1 MIISAL
7 TTLASGFVLSFLFF
21 FLSRY
26 LYIYKVMAKS
36 KSFFGLRTGSTK
48 SLTFQVYR
56 GQQITK
62 DRVYRVSNP
71 RTEAQMKQRAII
83 PIVAASRAALK
94 GLVDH
99 SFEGVNYGNDS
110 LKKFSELNLRSGA
123 LIVDSYA
130 PNGYSN
136 PGFANLMVSTGSLS
150 NGGVTVSVIN
160 NNRIEYLFPVQVE
173 DDHIFKAAKAGDSAD
188 DVLKT
193 LAEWGATNCEVVAPG
208 NQLTFLTVPLL
219 NYVKVGDNRAPI
231 SAFDINRILFPST
244 GSTPAQVDDVNGSW
258 KLKEDV
264 SEGSSW
270 FLLTNGN
277 ATLNIYLSSRTNHL
291 GMWIEFANRPIV
303 CGGALIR
310 SAYVNGTWKRS
321 NAKIVV
327 HMGKDVDKYTY
338 EMWRSYYEST
348 GVSAK
353 FLNQGNESTGI
364 ND

>member
-1 MIISAL
+1 
-7 TTLASGFVLSFLFF
+7 
-21 FLSRY
+21 
-26 LYIYKVMAKS
+26 MAKS

-71 RTEAQMKQRAII
+71 RTESQMKQRAII

-123 LIVDSYA
+123 LFVESYA
-130 PNGYSN
+130 PNGISN
-136 PGFANLMVSTGSLS
+136 PGFASLMVSTGSLS
-150 NGGVTVSVIN
+150 DGGVTVEFWG
-160 NNRIEYLFPVQVE
+160 NNRIDYVIPVQTVK
-173 DDHIFKAAKAGDSAD
+173 DLIFKAAKAGDSAD

-193 LAEWGATNCEVVAPG
+193 IAEWGANECEVVAPG
-208 NQLTFLTVPLL
+208 NQLTFLTVSLVD
-219 NYVKVGDNRAPI
+219 YVKVGDNRAPI
-231 SAFDINRILFPST
+231 SAFDINRLLFPSAEN
-244 GSTPAQVDDVNGSW
+244 TPAQVDDVNGSW
-258 KLKEDV
+258 KVLSDV
-264 SEGSSW
+264 AEGSS
-270 FLLTNGN
+270 FVSLTNGN
-277 ATLNIYLSSRTNHL
+277 AKIKIWKSTETNHL
-291 GMWIEFANRPIV
+291 GITVELANHPNI

-310 SAYVNGTWKRS
+310 SAYVNGVWKRS

-327 HMGKDVDKYTY
+327 SIPESENKYTY

-353 FLNQGNESTGI
+353 YLNQGDEGTGI
-364 ND
+364 QG

>member
-1 MIISAL
+1 
-7 TTLASGFVLSFLFF
+7 
-21 FLSRY
+21 
-26 LYIYKVMAKS
+26 MAKS
-36 KSFFGLRTGSTK
+36 TSFFGLRTGSTK

-99 SFEGVNYGNDS
+99 SFEGVKYGNDS

-123 LIVDSYA
+123 LKVESYA

-136 PGFANLMVSTGSLS
+136 PGFASLMVSKGSLTA
-150 NGGVTVSVIN
+150 GGFNLYLNYEEKKADYNFTVQAGSD
-160 NNRIEYLFPVQVE
+160 LS
-173 DDHIFKAAKAGDSAD
+173 FKAAKAGDNAD

-193 LAEWGATNCEVVAPG
+193 IAEWGATECEVVAPG
-208 NQLTFLTVPLL
+208 NQLTFLTVSFVD
-219 NYVKVGDNRAPI
+219 YVKVGDNRAPI
-231 SAFDINRILFPST
+231 SAFDINRLIFPSM
-244 GSTPAQVDDVNGSW
+244 GSTPVQVDDVNGSW
-258 KLKEDV
+258 KVKNDI
-264 SEGSSW
+264 SEGASAAR
-270 FLLTNGN
+270 LTNGK
-277 ATLNIYLSSRTNHL
+277 ADILIWWTKTIKHL
-291 GMWIEFANRPIV
+291 GIEIVLANRPNI
-303 CGGALIR
+303 CGATLIR

-321 NAKIVV
+321 NAQIVV
-327 HMGKDVDKYTY
+327 KLPKDVDKYTY

-353 FLNQGNESTGI
+353 YLNQGDEGTGI
-364 ND
+364 QG

>member
-1 MIISAL
+1 
-7 TTLASGFVLSFLFF
+7 
-21 FLSRY
+21 
-26 LYIYKVMAKS
+26 MAKS

-62 DRVYRVSNP
+62 DRVSRVSNP

-110 LKKFSELNLRSGA
+110 LKRFSELNLRSGQ
-123 LIVDSYA
+123 LVVESYA

-150 NGGVTVSVIN
+150 DGGFETAHSVTYAYFRFKGKPGTDLTFKPAKVG
-160 NNRIEYLFPVQVE
+160 
-173 DDHIFKAAKAGDSAD
+173 DDAD
-188 DVLKT
+188 AVLRSI
-193 LAEWGATNCEVVAPG
+193 AEWGATACEVVAPG
-208 NQLTFLTVPLL
+208 NQLTFLTVSLVD
-219 NYVKVGDNRAPI
+219 YVKVGNNRVPL
-231 SAFDINRILFPST
+231 SAFDISRILFPST

-258 KLKEDV
+258 KVQSDV
-264 SEGSSW
+264 AEGASEVK
-270 FLLTNGN
+270 LTNGI
-277 ATLNIYLSSRTNHL
+277 TLLDIV
-291 GMWIEFANRPIV
+291 WDKANSVLTVNVTPLNRDQAKV
-303 CGGALIR
+303 CGATVIR
-310 SAYVNGTWKRS
+310 SAYVNGVWKRS

-327 HMGKDVDKYTY
+327 TMPEDVDKYTY

-353 FLNQGNESTGI
+353 YLNQGDEGTGI
-364 ND
+364 QG

>member
-1 MIISAL
+1 
-7 TTLASGFVLSFLFF
+7 
-21 FLSRY
+21 
-26 LYIYKVMAKS
+26 MARS

-71 RTEAQMKQRAII
+71 RTEAQMQQRAII

-123 LIVDSYA
+123 LTVESYA

-136 PGFANLMVSTGSLS
+136 PGFAHLIVSKGSL
-150 NGGVTVSVIN
+150 NDGGVIVGT
-160 NNRIEYLFPVQVE
+160 
-173 DDHIFKAAKAGDSAD
+173 DDELTAVKYTYMPKAKKDLTFKAAKAGDKAD
-188 DVLKT
+188 AVLRT
-193 LAEWGATNCEVVAPG
+193 IAEWGATECEVVAPG
-208 NQLTFLTVPLL
+208 NQLTFLTVSLV

-231 SAFDINRILFPST
+231 SAFNISRILFPS
-244 GSTPAQVDDVNGSW
+244 SENTPAQVTDVNGAW
-258 KLKEDV
+258 KV
-264 SEGSSW
+264 QSNVTEGDSSVM
-270 FLLTNGN
+270 LMNGN
-277 ATLNIYLSSRTNHL
+277 TLVNIKWIKGDNLLVISVMPTNH
-291 GMWIEFANRPIV
+291 NNPTV
-303 CGGALIR
+303 CGGAVIR
-310 SAYVNGTWKRS
+310 SAYVNGVWKRS
-321 NAKIVV
+321 NAEILV
-327 HMGKDVDKYTY
+327 DIPEDEDKYTY

-353 FLNQGNESTGI
+353 YLNQGDEGTGI
-364 ND
+364 QG

>member
-1 MIISAL
+1 
-7 TTLASGFVLSFLFF
+7 
-21 FLSRY
+21 
-26 LYIYKVMAKS
+26 MAKS

-83 PIVAASRAALK
+83 PIVAASRAVLK

-123 LIVDSYA
+123 LNVESYA
-130 PNGYSN
+130 PNGFSN
-136 PGFANLMVSTGSLS
+136 PGFASLIVSKGSLS
-150 NGGVTVSVIN
+150 DAGVSTKFFNNGTVDYIISVQAGTD
-160 NNRIEYLFPVQVE
+160 L
-173 DDHIFKAAKAGDSAD
+173 IFKAAKAGDSAD

-193 LAEWGATNCEVVAPG
+193 IAEWGATECEVVAPG
-208 NQLTFLTVPLL
+208 NQLTFLTVSLVD
-219 NYVKVGDNRAPI
+219 YVKVGNNRAPL
-231 SAFDINRILFPST
+231 SAFDISRILFPST

-258 KLKEDV
+258 IVQSDV
-264 SEGSSW
+264 AEGDRTVVI
-270 FLLTNGN
+270 TNGKVS
-277 ATLNIYLSSRTNHL
+277 IS
-291 GMWIEFANRPIV
+291 IEWHTSHKLVFVVQLANSAKIFG
-303 CGGALIR
+303 CALIR

-321 NAKIVV
+321 NAKILVQ
-327 HMGKDVDKYTY
+327 MPEGVDKYTY

-353 FLNQGNESTGI
+353 YLNQGDEGTGI
-364 ND
+364 QG

>member
-1 MIISAL
+1 
-7 TTLASGFVLSFLFF
+7 
-21 FLSRY
+21 
-26 LYIYKVMAKS
+26 MARS

-123 LIVDSYA
+123 LKVESYA
-130 PNGYSN
+130 PNRFSN
-136 PGFANLMVSTGSLS
+136 PGFANLIVSKGSLS
-150 NGGVTVSVIN
+150 DGGVTVNFNNTNQVDYVITVQDGK
-160 NNRIEYLFPVQVE
+160 ELLFNE
-173 DDHIFKAAKAGDSAD
+173 AKAGDSAD

-193 LAEWGATNCEVVAPG
+193 IAEWGVSRCEVVAPG
-208 NQLTFLTVPLL
+208 NQLTFLTVSPVD
-219 NYVKVGDNRAPI
+219 YVKVGNNRAPL
-231 SAFDINRILFPST
+231 SAFDISRILIPST
-244 GSTPAQVDDVNGSW
+244 ESTPAQVDDVNGSW
-258 KLKEDV
+258 KVQSDV
-264 SEGSSW
+264 PMGSRSVW
-270 FLLTNGN
+270 LTNGKASISLWGN
-277 ATLNIYLSSRTNHL
+277 PKTNHL
-291 GMWIEFANRPIV
+291 GISVQLANSPII
-303 CGGALIR
+303 CGAALIR

-327 HMGKDVDKYTY
+327 QMPKGVDKYTY

-353 FLNQGNESTGI
+353 YLNTGDESTGI
-364 ND
+364 QG

>member
-1 MIISAL
+1 
-7 TTLASGFVLSFLFF
+7 
-21 FLSRY
+21 
-26 LYIYKVMAKS
+26 MAKS

-62 DRVYRVSNP
+62 DRVHRVSNP

-136 PGFANLMVSTGSLS
+136 PGFASLKVSTGTLS
-150 NGGVTVSVIN
+150 DGGGTYHIYKDRVVYFMSVQAGTAL
-160 NNRIEYLFPVQVE
+160 R
-173 DDHIFKAAKAGDSAD
+173 FKEAKAGDSAD

-193 LAEWGATNCEVVAPG
+193 IAEWGATECEVVAPG
-208 NQLTFLTVPLL
+208 NQLTFLTVSLL
-219 NYVKVGDNRAPI
+219 DYVKVGDNRAPI
-231 SAFDINRILFPST
+231 SAFDINRLFFPSSE
-244 GSTPAQVDDVNGSW
+244 STPAQVDDVNGSW
-258 KLKEDV
+258 KVHSDV
-264 SEGSSW
+264 AKGTTKAI
-270 FLLTNGN
+270 LTNGK
-277 ATLNIYLSSRTNHL
+277 ALITIFWNIAGSSLSFTVELANH
-291 GMWIEFANRPIV
+291 PII
-303 CGGALIR
+303 CGGTLIR

-321 NAKIVV
+321 DAKIVV
-327 HMGKDVDKYTY
+327 KMPEGVDKYTY
-338 EMWRSYYEST
+338 EKWRSYYDST

-353 FLNQGNESTGI
+353 YLNQGDEGTGI
-364 ND
+364 QG

>member
-1 MIISAL
+1 
-7 TTLASGFVLSFLFF
+7 
-21 FLSRY
+21 
-26 LYIYKVMAKS
+26 MAKS

-71 RTEAQMKQRAII
+71 RTDAQMMQRAII

-123 LIVDSYA
+123 LMVESYA

-136 PGFANLMVSTGSLS
+136 PGFASLMVSTGSLS
-150 NGGVTVSVIN
+150 DGGVSIIIDEKGYFVSYMFAPKA
-160 NNRIEYLFPVQVE
+160 RTDL
-173 DDHIFKAAKAGDSAD
+173 IFKAAKAGDSAY

-193 LAEWGATNCEVVAPG
+193 IAEWGATECEVVAPG
-208 NQLTFLTVPLL
+208 NQLTFLTVSLV

-231 SAFDINRILFPST
+231 SAFDISRILFPST

-258 KLKEDV
+258 KVKSDV
-264 SEGSSW
+264 TEGDKNVE
-270 FLLTNGN
+270 LTNGKVSLRIEWHGN
-277 ATLNIYLSSRTNHL
+277 KHLVFILSLKNPAF
-291 GMWIEFANRPIV
+291 I

-321 NAKIVV
+321 DAKIKVQLP
-327 HMGKDVDKYTY
+327 KKVDKYTY

-353 FLNQGNESTGI
+353 YLNQGDEGTGI
-364 ND
+364 QG

>member
-1 MIISAL
+1 
-7 TTLASGFVLSFLFF
+7 
-21 FLSRY
+21 
-26 LYIYKVMAKS
+26 MAKS

-56 GQQITK
+56 GEQITK
-62 DRVYRVSNP
+62 DRVTRVTNP

-110 LKKFSELNLRSGA
+110 LKKFSELNLSSGA
-123 LIVDSYA
+123 LMVESYA

-136 PGFANLMVSTGSLS
+136 PGFASLMVSTGSLYD
-150 NGGVTVSVIN
+150 GGVHVNLFDDNKAIQYAFTVQAKKD
-160 NNRIEYLFPVQVE
+160 L
-173 DDHIFKAAKAGDSAD
+173 IFKAAKAGDSAD

-193 LAEWGATNCEVVAPG
+193 IAEWGATECEVVAPG
-208 NQLTFLTVPLL
+208 NQFTFLTVSLL

-244 GSTPAQVDDVNGSW
+244 GSSPAQVEDVNGSW
-258 KLKEDV
+258 KVQKDV
-264 SEGSSW
+264 SEGA
-270 FLLTNGN
+270 LE
-277 ATLNIYLSSRTNHL
+277 ATLSNGKALMTIWWDKEHNSLDFQVRL
-291 GMWIEFANRPIV
+291 ANQSVI

-310 SAYVNGTWKRS
+310 SAYVNGVWKRS

-327 HMGKDVDKYTY
+327 SMPKDADKYTY

-353 FLNQGNESTGI
+353 YLNQGDESTGI
-364 ND
+364 QG